1 MSAGLHLRPLSQQS
15 DGQQSRGSDGVSR
28 TISAAR
34 SCLTNAIR
42 VSTQQTISFTTALLI
57 VQLSNRCNWVGADS
71 NYCGKRF
78 AASEELFQHLR
89 SEHTGNAIPDSLL
102 NASSASTNSL
112 LAAFPR
118 AYPTPPLSPLSSARY
133 HPYANKNP
141 LLPPTPSLAGLLPPH
156 PSLAQY
162 FSPYGLYPRMNSS
175 NLHP

>member
-1 MSAGLHLRPLSQQS
+1 MSARMHLRPL
-15 DGQQSRGSDGVSR
+15 GQQSHGEQPGGGHGVSR
-28 TISAAR
+28 ATCAACCR
-34 SCLTNAIR
+34 IANAVR
-42 VSTQQTISFTTALLI
+42 VSLIDIRFPEALADVLI
-57 VQLSNRCNWVGADS
+57 NFNRCNWVGADS
-71 NYCGKRF
+71 SYCGKRF

-118 AYPTPPLSPLSSARY
+118 AYPTPPLSPLSSTRY
-133 HPYANKNP
+133 HPYGKNP

-162 FSPYGLYPRMNSS
+162 FSPYGLYPRMSSS